1 MADESSADRKV
12 GKENVAEKIEDDK
25 EKKASAPKEAKP
37 KDVKGESKK
46 DKKRK
51 KEAVVEEEE
60 VDLEIDE
67 STYVPRLKKF
77 YLENVVKALMK
88 KFGYTSVMQVPR
100 IEKITLNMGLGE
112 AVSSPK
118 LIDDG
123 VEQLAQITGQ
133 KPVVTRARKAIA
145 NFRLRRGLPIGVKVT
160 LRRDRMWE
168 FLDRLITIA
177 LPRVKDFKGISP
189 KAFDGRGNYTLGLEE
204 QIIFPEIDYNKI
216 EKIKGMN
223 ITITTSAKTD
233 EEGFE
238 LLKLLGMPFRRR

>member
-1 MADESSADRKV
+1 MTKGSNKSEKV
-12 GKENVAEKIEDDK
+12 GKEIDAEKIEDK
-25 EKKASAPKEAKP
+25 EKLDAPKEAKS
-37 KDVKGESKK
+37 KDVKVESKK
-46 DKKRK
+46 EKKRK
-51 KEAVVEEEE
+51 KEEVIEEEE
-60 VDLEIDE
+60 IDLGIDE

-77 YLENVVKALMK
+77 YLENVVKEMIK
-88 KFGYTSVMQVPR
+88 KFGYKSVMQVPR
-100 IEKITLNMGLGE
+100 IEKITINMGLGE
-112 AVSSPK
+112 AVSFPK

-133 KPVVTRARKAIA
+133 KPIVTRARRAIA
-145 NFRLRRGLPIGVKVT
+145 NFHLRRGQPIGVKVT

-177 LPRVKDFKGISP
+177 LPRVKDFKGVSP

-204 QIIFPEIDYNKI
+204 QIIFPEIDYNKV

-223 ITITTSAKTD
+223 ITITTTAKTD

-238 LLKLLGMPFRRR
+238 LLRLLGMPFRAR